1 MLLASYKLTSF
12 EISKN
17 TDLFLVKTAI
27 IDQLEK
33 ITSKSKY
40 VFRSTDTFIL
50 IIEIDAIPWLF
61 FFNCDPL
68 HVRLN
73 SHYKV

>member
-61 FFNCDPL
+61 FL
-68 HVRLN
+68 IAIH
-73 SHYKV
+73 SM